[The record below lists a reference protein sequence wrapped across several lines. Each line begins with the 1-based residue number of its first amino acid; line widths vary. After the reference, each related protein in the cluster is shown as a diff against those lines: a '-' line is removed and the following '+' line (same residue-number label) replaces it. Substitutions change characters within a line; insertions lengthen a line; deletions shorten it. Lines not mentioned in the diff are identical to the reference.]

1 MSSAP
6 TLKEV
11 ILPQHKKNDGS
22 YPVKIRL
29 THNRGVKYLPTT
41 EIART
46 GDYDKDLKITSRA
59 MMRRLIDVMDDIE
72 IIINKKNIFQLA
84 SMSVHEL
91 ADFIAKEMADKDGF
105 KLEFFQFAK
114 EIIAKKKKHSG
125 KNYACALSSFARF
138 LNAESLDISLIT
150 SSLMRKYEAYLVDN
164 YGKNARAVSMYTSHI
179 AAIHAEARKLY
190 NDNEMGELKIRN
202 PFEYYTPPKQVPAK
216 KFALDIET
224 IQKIINISKT
234 LTGPHKFAT
243 DMFLI
248 SFALMGT
255 NTPDLYFAEF
265 IDEDVIRYYREKTHE
280 RRHDNAE
287 MQIRI
292 EPMVKPLFNE
302 YKSTIG
308 NNMLNLQEHFM
319 TYEAVGRKCNIYL
332 KDVAKMLKIKPFSMK
347 AARHSWPTIAYEIG
361 IAMDII
367 NDSLCHVDCNLIVT
381 NIYIRKNWERRWDAN
396 NKVLSLFN
404 W

>member
-1 MSSAP
+1 MSAY

-11 ILPQHKKNDGS
+11 ILSQHKRADGS
-22 YPVKIRL
+22 YAVKIRL
-29 THNRGVKYLPTT
+29 THNRGVKYLPTM
-41 EIART
+41 EVAKV
-46 GDYDKDLKITSRA
+46 GDYDKNLRITSRS
-59 MMRRLIDVMDDIE
+59 MMRRLLDLMDDME
-72 IIINKKNIFQLA
+72 TIIKKKNTFQIAAMDVNQLAEYIIKEMQMIDEFQL
-84 SMSVHEL
+84 
-91 ADFIAKEMADKDGF
+91 D
-105 KLEFFQFAK
+105 FFQFAK
-114 EIIAKKKKHSG
+114 ESIAKKKKHSG
-125 KNYACALSSFARF
+125 KNYTCALNSFASF
-138 LNAESLDISLIT
+138 LKAETLDISLIT
-150 SSLMRKYEAYLVDN
+150 SSLMRKYEAFLIEK
-164 YGKNARAVSMYTSHI
+164 YGKNARAVSMYTSSI
-179 AAIHAEARKLY
+179 AAIHAEARKMY
-190 NDNEMGELKIRN
+190 NDNEMGDIRIRN
-202 PFEYYTPPKQVPAK
+202 PFEYYTPPKQVPAN

-224 IQKIINISKT
+224 VQKIIDISKT
-234 LTGPHKFAT
+234 LKGPHKFAT
-243 DMFLI
+243 DLFLI

-265 IDEDVIRYYREKTHE
+265 IETDVIRYYREKTRE

-292 EPMVKPLFNE
+292 EPMVRSLFNE
-302 YKSTIG
+302 YKDTEG
-308 NNMLNLQEHFM
+308 NNMLNLQKQFK

-332 KDVAKMLKIKPFSMK
+332 KDIAKMLKIKPFSMK

-361 IAMDII
+361 IPMDII